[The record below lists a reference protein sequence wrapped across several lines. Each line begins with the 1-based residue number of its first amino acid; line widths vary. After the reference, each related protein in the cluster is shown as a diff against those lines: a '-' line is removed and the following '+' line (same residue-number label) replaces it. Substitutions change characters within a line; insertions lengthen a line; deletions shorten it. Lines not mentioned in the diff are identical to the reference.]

1 MAHGERLWRVG
12 QRRADFPGRIT
23 DSPGR
28 ITDARGGGSWHAPSM
43 GMLPKL
49 SESDLVRTDF
59 TDSTAWE
66 QASRPALTAPIAGR
80 RGA

>member
-1 MAHGERLWRVG
+1 
-12 QRRADFPGRIT
+12 
-23 DSPGR
+23 
-28 ITDARGGGSWHAPSM
+28 M

-49 SESDLVRTDF
+49 NESDLVRTDF